1 MRAMKASST
10 LVRLV
15 VLLAC
20 LLPACGA
27 PREAPRLPTEPSLGA
42 PAVTSAA
49 PSLSATSGPPQLLVV
64 SALNGYIEPCGC
76 TVDLTLG
83 GIDKTVAWVEAARA
97 RGPTAV
103 LIVGSTLFD
112 PHVNDAHLAQQESAK
127 AAVLAKALKR
137 IGVDAWTPT
146 ATELKYGADVYFTAL
161 GGVKLPDVTVNVG
174 GGRPRLITLGDAQIG
189 VFGLANAE
197 AGTTPSGH
205 PGPAEQSAREA
216 SLALRTQ
223 GAQVVVGLATMPRR
237 ALRTLARR
245 VPEVDLWVLGE
256 NAGEEPQLLPA
267 GPPDALSGA
276 RPGYIIEA
284 GDRGR
289 HVAQLVLHDLDQAGP
304 LRDPSGD
311 RDRELRALEA
321 KLKMQRDLFTRSGDA
336 GLAARIAALEAEFGS
351 LTSLPL
357 ERSGR
362 RVEYALVPIN
372 KAMTG
377 APEVTTWLADY
388 NQQLKAINLASVA
401 PVPPL
406 AEGASGFS
414 GGEACAACHE
424 EAVAVWRATPHAR
437 AWETL
442 VKVDKTFDAECVSC
456 HVTGWLAPG
465 GVNLANLKGMTD
477 VQCEACH
484 GPSAL
489 HVDSGGEESLT
500 RRTSPAEVCTTCH
513 NKFHSPKFDYA
524 TYLPKVLG
532 PGHQARQAP

>member
-1 MRAMKASST
+1 MGTMNAPPSV
-10 LVRLV
+10 VRLV
-15 VLLAC
+15 VMLAC
-20 LLPACGA
+20 LLAACGA
-27 PREAPRLPTEPSLGA
+27 PREAPRPA
-42 PAVTSAA
+42 PAPSSTGVPAQPA
-49 PSLSATSGPPQLLVV
+49 PARLPAESGPPQLLVI
-64 SALNGYIEPCGC
+64 SAFNGYIEPCGC

-97 RGPTAV
+97 RGPVAV
-103 LIVGSTLFD
+103 LLVGATLFD
-112 PHVNDAHLAQQESAK
+112 PHVDDAHLAQQESAK
-127 AAVLAKALKR
+127 AAVLSKALQR
-137 IGVDAWTPT
+137 IGVDAWTPS
-146 ATELKYGADVYFTAL
+146 ATELKYGADVFATAL
-161 GGVKLPDVTVNVG
+161 GGQKLPDVTVNVG
-174 GGRPRLITLGDAQIG
+174 GGRPRLLRVGDAQIG
-189 VFGLANAE
+189 VFGLAHPE
-197 AGTTPSGH
+197 RGTTPSGH
-205 PGPAEQSAREA
+205 PGPAEQPAREA
-216 SLALRTQ
+216 ALALRSQ

-256 NAGEEPQLLPA
+256 SAGEEPQLLPA
-267 GPPDALSGA
+267 GPPDEATGA
-276 RPGYIIEA
+276 RPGYIVEA

-289 HVAQLVLHDLDQAGP
+289 HVAQLTLHDFDQPGP

-311 RDRELRALEA
+311 RDRELRALDA
-321 KLKMQRDLFTRSGDA
+321 QLKMQRDLFARSGDPA
-336 GLAARIAALEAEFGS
+336 LAQRVTALEAEVKRMTGR
-351 LTSLPL
+351 PL
-357 ERSGR
+357 ERSGK
-362 RVEYALVPIN
+362 RVEFALIPID
-372 KAMTG
+372 KAMPG
-377 APEVTTWLADY
+377 APEVTAWLADY

-406 AEGASGFS
+406 AQGASGFA
-414 GGEACAACHE
+414 GGEACGACHE

-489 HVDSGGEESLT
+489 HVESGGEESLT
-500 RRTSPAEVCTTCH
+500 RRDSPAEVCTTCH
-513 NKFHSPKFDYA
+513 NTFHSPKFDYA

-532 PGHQARQAP
+532 PGHQARSSP